1 MPYKCRGCS
10 KEYKTKTPFIKHE
23 KECNTN
29 VKLSNAISMSHY
41 KKYTDELEYMEK
53 DRLQRMAALKQL
65 QKQNDERN
73 LRHKSQTQTPTAGA
87 LDVEAAI
94 GEIIQTQTQTQT
106 QTQNEVQLTDIKDA
120 ENYANQFA
128 TPGTRYTL
136 AQSTNMAGP
145 RFTITTSTTS
155 VSPGQQ
161 NINMK
166 ITPTLCHVLQA
177 ADNAHAEADADA
189 DDNAV
194 GDAYPYP
201 GNTRGTQTS
210 LHDIPRQPYDPNNR
224 PVLSKEGIVLEKDWE
239 KHLANIGEEDAD
251 GVITFEKMT
260 LLVLALIEKNK
271 ELQADNDA
279 MKLEMVKFEIIK
291 KALIG
296 TLGSK

>member
-73 LRHKSQTQTPTAGA
+73 LRHKSQTQTAGA
-87 LDVEAAI
+87 VDVEAAV

-106 QTQNEVQLTDIKDA
+106 QRHTQNEVQLTDIKDA

-166 ITPTLCHVLQA
+166 ITPTLCLSQIENYNEI
-177 ADNAHAEADADA
+177 DNHNTSNNDP
-189 DDNAV
+189 DN
-194 GDAYPYP
+194 DITS
-201 GNTRGTQTS
+201 NTRGTQTS
-210 LHDIPRQPYDPNNR
+210 VHDIPRQPYDPNNR

>member
-73 LRHKSQTQTPTAGA
+73 LRHKSQTQTAGA
-87 LDVEAAI
+87 VDVEAAV

-106 QTQNEVQLTDIKDA
+106 QTQRHTQNEVQLTDIKDA

-166 ITPTLCHVLQA
+166 ITPTLCLSQIENYNEI
-177 ADNAHAEADADA
+177 DNHNTSNNDT
-189 DDNAV
+189 DN
-194 GDAYPYP
+194 DITS
-201 GNTRGTQTS
+201 NTRGTQTS
-210 LHDIPRQPYDPNNR
+210 VHDIPRQPYDPNNR

>member
-65 QKQNDERN
+65 QKQNNERN
-73 LRHKSQTQTPTAGA
+73 LRHKSPQTQTQTQTAR
-87 LDVEAAI
+87 EAAVE
-94 GEIIQTQTQTQT
+94 EIIQTQSQTQTQTQT
-106 QTQNEVQLTDIKDA
+106 QSQNEVQLTDIKDA

-166 ITPTLCHVLQA
+166 ITPTLCHE
-177 ADNAHAEADADA
+177 AEAID
-189 DDNAV
+189 
-194 GDAYPYP
+194 DAYPYP
-201 GNTRGTQTS
+201 PSANTRGTQTS

-239 KHLANIGEEDAD
+239 KHLASIGEEDAD

>member
-73 LRHKSQTQTPTAGA
+73 LRHKSQTQTAGA
-87 LDVEAAI
+87 VDVEAAV

-106 QTQNEVQLTDIKDA
+106 QRHTQNEVQLTDIKDA

-166 ITPTLCHVLQA
+166 ITPTLCLSQIENYNEI
-177 ADNAHAEADADA
+177 DNHNTSNNDT
-189 DDNAV
+189 DN
-194 GDAYPYP
+194 DITS
-201 GNTRGTQTS
+201 NTRGTQTS
-210 LHDIPRQPYDPNNR
+210 VHDIPRQPYDPNNR